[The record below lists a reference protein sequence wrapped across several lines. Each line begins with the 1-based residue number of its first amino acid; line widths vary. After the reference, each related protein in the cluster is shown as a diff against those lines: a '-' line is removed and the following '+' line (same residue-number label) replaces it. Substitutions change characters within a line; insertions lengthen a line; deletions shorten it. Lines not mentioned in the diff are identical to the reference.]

1 MCDTSITG
9 TNAEADRFYG
19 GALTRIRRFLL
30 ILGFLGAFVC
40 LLRFGPALASGFLV
54 GSFISYTNHVWLEG
68 MVNALGERITSG
80 QSRERGG
87 IIVIRAVLRYA
98 SIALGAY
105 VIFKVSLPALYGFLA
120 GVCLTIAAVCLEA
133 ILEIYMGLR
142 RKL

>member
-1 MCDTSITG
+1 
-9 TNAEADRFYG
+9 
-19 GALTRIRRFLL
+19 
-30 ILGFLGAFVC
+30 
-40 LLRFGPALASGFLV
+40 
-54 GSFISYTNHVWLEG
+54 